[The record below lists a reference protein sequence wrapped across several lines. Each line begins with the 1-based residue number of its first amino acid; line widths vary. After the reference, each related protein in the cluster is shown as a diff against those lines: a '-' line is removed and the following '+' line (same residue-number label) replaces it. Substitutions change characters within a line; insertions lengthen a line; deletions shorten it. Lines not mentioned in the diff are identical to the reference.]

1 MVSINIF
8 GSNNSSLCDFNQDL
22 NLNNNSICNLK
33 DPELELDAAN
43 KRYVD
48 SKLISSTTSVA
59 YNENGEYI
67 GNLLLEVDKE
77 FGVIFGNN
85 KNMISWR
92 NRSTQLLKFTASAGF
107 LFTTGRT
114 RLMTISGTTGI
125 KCFKDIDLGSS
136 CRVINSLMPESDSD
150 CATKSYCDAKLL
162 KSGDTML
169 GNLLFDGSTRN
180 IHLGCNNLGAENYF
194 RMYLG
199 NAASKINCYN
209 GALDL
214 YVGRILTLN
223 IGSEM
228 NVMVIDSGGITFTK
242 QLSMNDRNITGLA
255 DPIEPRDAVNKDYV
269 DRKFEELNARLE
281 RLESNFK

>member
-22 NLNNNSICNLK
+22 NLNNNLICNLK
-33 DPELELDAAN
+33 DPELELDAVN

-48 SKLISSTTSVA
+48 SRLGG
-59 YNENGEYI
+59 ENTGM
-67 GNLLLEVDKE
+67 LTLEPDKE
-77 FGVIFGNN
+77 FSFYFGNN
-85 KNMISWR
+85 KNAISWR
-92 NRSTQLLKFTASAGF
+92 NRVTQLLKFTASAGF
-107 LFTTGRT
+107 LFTMGRIP
-114 RLMTISGTTGI
+114 LLTISANSGI
-125 KCFKDIDLGSS
+125 KTHKNIDLGSN
-136 CRVINSLMPESDSD
+136 CRIINSQMPVNDTD
-150 CATKSYCDAKLL
+150 CVTKSYCDAKLL

-180 IHLGCNNLGAENYF
+180 IHIGSINLGTDNYF

-199 NAASKINCYN
+199 SESDKINFYN

-214 YVGRILTLN
+214 FVGRILTLN

-228 NVMVIDSGGITFTK
+228 HIMVIDSGGITFTK
-242 QLSMNDRNITGLA
+242 QLDMNDRNITGLA
-255 DPIEPRDAVNKDYV
+255 DPIEPRDAVNKGYV

>member
-8 GSNNSSLCDFNQDL
+8 GSNNSNLGEFNQDL
-22 NLNNNSICNLK
+22 DLKNNTICNLK

-48 SKLISSTTSVA
+48 SKLILSTPSVA
-59 YNENGEYI
+59 YNDNGEYI
-67 GNLLLEVDKE
+67 GNLLLEADKE
-77 FGVIFGNN
+77 FGVFFGNN

-92 NRSTQLLKFTASAGF
+92 NRATQLLKFTANAGF

-114 RLMTISGTTGI
+114 RLMTISGANGI
-125 KCFKDIDLGSS
+125 KTFKDIDLGSS
-136 CRVINSLMPESDSD
+136 YRVINSQMPENDSD

-169 GNLLFDGSTRN
+169 GNLYFDGSTRN
-180 IHLGCNNLGAENYF
+180 IHVGCKSLGAENYF

-199 NAASKINCYN
+199 SEASKINFYKE
-209 GALDL
+209 ALDL
-214 YVGRILTLN
+214 YVSRIMTLN

-228 NVMVIDSGGITFTK
+228 HVMVIDSGGITFTK
-242 QLSMNDRNITGLA
+242 QLAMNDRNITGLA
-255 DPIEPRDAVNKDYV
+255 DPIESRDAVNKDYV
-269 DRKFEELNARLE
+269 DRKCEELNARLE